1 MQTFAVQSTTM
12 AAIGYDGAESL
23 LQLEFRDRSVYRYF
37 GVPEHLH
44 EGLMRAPSKGR
55 YFNRHIRGRFADALV
70 PDAFVH
76 SNPSEP
82 TAKREASAAV
92 PDASKCGVGLE
103 GLGAAHV

>member
-76 SNPSEP
+76 ANPSEP
-82 TAKREASAAV
+82 TAKREATVAV
-92 PDASKCGVGLE
+92 PDASKCEVSLE